1 MIEIVLVKSWHAIA
15 GLLGGLTAYL
25 VDKNMHWRDGVALV
39 VIGGVSSFYL
49 VPAIIQYGGLSG
61 EMASFIAYCV
71 GIISRAV
78 ILQVKDKMATMISDK
93 IVNGGK

>member
-1 MIEIVLVKSWHAIA
+1 MLELVLIKSWHAIA
-15 GLLGGLTAYL
+15 GILGGLTACL
-25 VDKNMHWRDGVALV
+25 VDKNLHWRDGVALV
-39 VIGGVSSFYL
+39 IVGGVSSFYL
-49 VPAIIQYGGLSG
+49 VPAIIQYAWLSP
-61 EMASFIAYCV
+61 EIASFIAYCV